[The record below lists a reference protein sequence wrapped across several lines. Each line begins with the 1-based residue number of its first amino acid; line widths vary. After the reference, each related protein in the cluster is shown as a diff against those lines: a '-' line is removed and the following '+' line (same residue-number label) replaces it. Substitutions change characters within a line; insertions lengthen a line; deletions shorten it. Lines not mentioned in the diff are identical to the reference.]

1 MAIEEN
7 IKFFRIQKEYDVQY
21 VAGKLG
27 MTVEEY
33 ELIESGTK
41 DITYKQLEAIA
52 EVFVMTT
59 VDLIQHNDASVPG
72 IKNYFF
78 NQNGNNGINVKSQGV
93 DPELIAK
100 FYDDLYHSQ
109 LKKIPVLESL
119 LRDNNID
126 YNF

>member
-1 MAIEEN
+1 
-7 IKFFRIQKEYDVQY
+7 
-21 VAGKLG
+21 
-27 MTVEEY
+27 
-33 ELIESGTK
+33 
-41 DITYKQLEAIA
+41 
-52 EVFVMTT
+52 MTT